1 MVTLCPPS
9 ILSRATQAAV
19 ISILRLVVFCSPPL
33 ISSPLIPS
41 SLYALAR
48 LGPQQPDDQV
58 QPLDLAPCM
67 LKVEIRPRPD
77 ALQAAMLIGVQQAV
91 EVEARRPL
99 VLGLQDG
106 LCIVQADPPDIL
118 GQLAVGAY

>member
-1 MVTLCPPS
+1 M
-9 ILSRATQAAV
+9 
-19 ISILRLVVFCSPPL
+19 
-33 ISSPLIPS
+33 
-41 SLYALAR
+41 
-48 LGPQQPDDQV
+48 GPQQPDDQV